1 MPSWRSLLGLQK
13 PPPDLSKYTNNPAEG
28 ISLLVRSSDSD
39 DIVVQKLTTFCSTNT
54 CDLCVERDRNGE
66 TLLFQA
72 IKKLKVKTVG
82 FLLNQYATANEGN
95 LPPIACLG
103 SETMRKLSKGILTSR
118 YRFNIFT
125 VLAFLKFFEKEQADT
140 VDQIIDIFVSYAQKP
155 ENYTTLIAIIFKN
168 YLYLMQQ
175 GEKGSVEPLLNIFNE
190 INQKF
195 NTVAEVPI
203 DIKSSIE
210 SSTITWNEQPPIMGP
225 KVHELVESLP
235 FTEDQ
240 KDFIVQRV
248 QSGGIYPQN
257 LPPPSGYGPVYR
269 RNLPPPAGYP
279 IPVYG
284 QPYQNPAYGQP
295 YQTPGYGSPPSYGYQ
310 NPVYGR
316 QVQPV
321 QPVQPVRPQ
330 PNTRSRGNSMFTFGD
345 RILLIL
351 SLQQIAHVFIIVIQG
366 IGSFLGTFIF

>member
-39 DIVVQKLTTFCSTNT
+39 DIVVQKLTKFCSTNT

-125 VLAFLKFFEKEQADT
+125 ALAFLKFFEKEQTDT
-140 VDQIIDIFVSYAQKP
+140 VDQIINIFLSYAQKP
-155 ENYTTLIAIIFKN
+155 ENYTSLIAIILKN

-175 GEKGSVEPLLNIFNE
+175 GEKGSVEPLLNIFYE

-210 SSTITWNEQPPIMGP
+210 SSNITWNEQPQIMGP

-257 LPPPSGYGPVYR
+257 PGYRPPSYGYQTPAYGPPPSSG
-269 RNLPPPAGYP
+269 
-279 IPVYG
+279 
-284 QPYQNPAYGQP
+284 
-295 YQTPGYGSPPSYGYQ
+295 YQTPGYGPPPSSGYQ
-310 NPVYGR
+310 TPGYRPQVQQFQQVQPQVQPQVRPQVQQVR
-316 QVQPV
+316 QVQYV
-321 QPVQPVRPQ
+321 QSQPQ
-330 PNTRSRGNSMFTFGD
+330 SRSRGFTFGD
-345 RILLIL
+345 AIIFTYGLQALGQVLGFLI
-351 SLQQIAHVFIIVIQG
+351 QIVA
-366 IGSFLGTFIF
+366 SFL